1 MPPVDLSSYAPEFEI
16 KLDKMALEVG
26 QELRNSTIRV
36 SINERIG
43 DTSQLTLVVA
53 DKFDVQ
59 KQNFIWLEK
68 FLSKDSPLYD
78 PEKKITVSIG
88 YAKKLKIIIIA
99 KLKSISTSGFSNNIT
114 QLTLQ
119 GYDPSHELLT
129 KMSSGKSEKGIEIEK
144 NDTYSDIAKKIA
156 RSAGLRPKVHDTK
169 AYKPITVKKNISYI
183 DFLKNAAKRVG
194 YDFFISR
201 GILYFIDPRKAE
213 GQENDFVFKW
223 NVNLQEFVP
232 TIDFSK
238 IVSEV
243 EFRGYAADSRV
254 LTIAKAPTGEEDV
267 VEKGNKTG
275 SQLAKG
281 LGIEKTVITDI
292 NVDTPEEASDVAK
305 ARLNILSDKIIT
317 ASCSI
322 VGEPNLF
329 PGQYVTVEGVGEH
342 LSGKYYVMDVTHTID
357 GTGYTTK
364 FNLSKN
370 NIKI

>member
-16 KLDKMALEVG
+16 KIDNMGVEVG
-26 QELRNSTIRV
+26 QKLRENTISV

-43 DTSQLTLVVA
+43 DASQLTLFVA

-88 YAKKLKIIIIA
+88 YAKKLKPIIIA
-99 KLKSISTSGFSNNIT
+99 NLKSISTSGFSSDIT
-114 QLTLQ
+114 RLTLTCF
-119 GYDPSHELLT
+119 DSSHELLT
-129 KMSSGKSEKGIEIEK
+129 KMSSGKSEKEIVIEK
-144 NDTYSDIAKKIA
+144 NDTYSKIAEKIA
-156 RSAGLRPKVHDTK
+156 RSAKLVPNITPTNDYRQ
-169 AYKPITVKKNISYI
+169 ITVKKNIPYL

-194 YDFFISR
+194 YHFFISR
-201 GILYFIDPRKAE
+201 GILYFIDPRKAD
-213 GQENDFVFKW
+213 GLGTQFVFRW
-223 NVNLQEFVP
+223 NVNLKEFVP
-232 TIDFSK
+232 KIDLSK

-243 EFRGYAADSRV
+243 EFRGYAADSRE
-254 LTIAKAPTGEEDV
+254 LIKEKASTGEEDV
-267 VEKGNKTG
+267 LEKGNKTA

-281 LGIEKTVITDI
+281 LGIEKILITDT
-292 NVDTPEEASDVAK
+292 NVDTKQEASDFAK

-329 PGQYVTVEGVGEH
+329 PGQYVSVEGVGEH